1 MENQK
6 TASKT
11 STLIVNAII
20 AALYVV
26 LTLVIAPLSQGA
38 IQLRIS
44 ESLNHLVVFNK
55 KLLWGVLAGVV
66 MFNLFFSQG
75 GLMDVLFGGGQT
87 LIALSITAWS
97 AKYVKSA
104 KIRLAINTLVFSIS
118 MVLIAIMICMLSG
131 FAVGSHFFW
140 VTYGTLFLSEFIMMA
155 ISAPVMYYINKSVH
169 FNRF

>member
-11 STLIVNAII
+11 STLIVNAMI

-55 KLLWGVLAGVV
+55 KLL
-66 MFNLFFSQG
+66 
-75 GLMDVLFGGGQT
+75 
-87 LIALSITAWS
+87 
-97 AKYVKSA
+97 
-104 KIRLAINTLVFSIS
+104 
-118 MVLIAIMICMLSG
+118 
-131 FAVGSHFFW
+131 
-140 VTYGTLFLSEFIMMA
+140 
-155 ISAPVMYYINKSVH
+155 
-169 FNRF
+169 